1 MKYLGGTY
9 QRDKKASARRR
20 GGRDSRELR
29 SARDNERIGSV
40 RDVRQEVDS
49 FRVGRAIAGD
59 ARRNTQE
66 KLERLEDRKKQKWR
80 NAGILAALAL
90 LVAIIIYSCVNF
102 YMQEQ
107 ERKAAERE
115 STQLPTEPTV
125 KIIDENVGENISS
138 RVKEFVARLED
149 DVKDYNLKIE
159 KIVLPAQ
166 MAREVDVYLEGKG
179 EHYKMNL
186 DRDTAVQ
193 AEDMHRMM
201 LYLEEK
207 EIECNYVDLRIEGK
221 AYYM

>member
-9 QRDKKASARRR
+9 QRDKKAGARRR

-40 RDVRQEVDS
+40 RDTRQEVDS

-80 NAGILAALAL
+80 NVGILAALGL
-90 LVAIIIYSCVNF
+90 LAAIIIYSCVNF
-102 YMQEQ
+102 YLQEQ

-115 STQLPTEPTV
+115 AIQTPTEPTV
-125 KIIDENVGENISS
+125 QIIDENVGDNVST

-166 MAREVDVYLEGKG
+166 MAREVDVYLKGKG
-179 EHYKMNL
+179 EHYKMSL
-186 DRDTAVQ
+186 DRDSAVQ
-193 AEDMHRMM
+193 AEDMKRMM

-207 EIECNYVDLRIEGK
+207 EIDCNYVDLRIEGK